1 MDLTNFNVDASSEG
15 KTAVEPG
22 RHVLHWQ
29 GEEEA
34 LVEGRNG
41 WRGCKMYFE
50 IDGTSIRLNHT
61 FTVGHDNP
69 KYVDSGIKSML
80 LMGQAMGIQE
90 PPKDTSSA
98 FMGKSVSAELIKD
111 DNGYLKINEDWG
123 KTWQATNQKPKPVV
137 EDNNIKAGPSDAD
150 LDAMGTTV
158 ASEDDLP
165 F

>member
-15 KTAVEPG
+15 KSAVEPG

-34 LVEGRNG
+34 LVEGRNN

-50 IDGTSIRLNHT
+50 IDGSSIRLNHT

-69 KYVDSGIKSML
+69 KYVDSGVKSML
-80 LMGQAMGIQE
+80 LMAQAMGLKE
-90 PPKDTSSA
+90 PPKDTSTA
-98 FMGKSVSAELIKD
+98 FMGKSVSAELVKD

-123 KTWQATNQKPKPVV
+123 KTWQPIDKKPEPV
-137 EDNNIKAGPSDAD
+137 DDSIKTGPSESD
-150 LDAMGTTV
+150 LAAMGSTSV
-158 ASEDDLP
+158 DDDDDAP

>member
-1 MDLTNFNVDASSEG
+1 MDLTNFNVDAYNEG
-15 KTAVEPG
+15 KSAVEPG

-50 IDGTSIRLNHT
+50 IDGSSIRLNHT

-69 KYVDSGIKSML
+69 KYVDSGVKSML
-80 LMGQAMGIQE
+80 LMAQAMGLKE
-90 PPKDTSSA
+90 PPKDTSTA
-98 FMGKSVSAELIKD
+98 FIGKSVSAELVKD

-123 KTWQATNQKPKPVV
+123 KTWQPTNKKPEPV
-137 EDNNIKAGPSDAD
+137 DDSIKTGPSESD
-150 LDAMGTTV
+150 LAAMGSTSV
-158 ASEDDLP
+158 DDDDDAP

>member
-1 MDLTNFNVDASSEG
+1 MDLTNFNVDASNEG
-15 KTAVEPG
+15 KSAVEPG

-50 IDGTSIRLNHT
+50 IDGSSIRLNHT

-69 KYVDSGIKSML
+69 KYVDSGVKSML
-80 LMGQAMGIQE
+80 LMAQAMGLKE
-90 PPKDTSSA
+90 PPKDTSTA
-98 FMGKSVSAELIKD
+98 FMGKSVSAELVKD

-123 KTWQATNQKPKPVV
+123 KTWQPTDKKPEPV
-137 EDNNIKAGPSDAD
+137 DDSIKTGPSESD
-150 LDAMGTTV
+150 LAAMGTTTV
-158 ASEDDLP
+158 DDDDAP

>member
-1 MDLTNFNVDASSEG
+1 MDLTNFNVDASNEG
-15 KTAVEPG
+15 KSAVEPG

-50 IDGTSIRLNHT
+50 IDGSSIRLNHT

-69 KYVDSGIKSML
+69 KYVDSGVKSML
-80 LMGQAMGIQE
+80 LMAQAMGLKE
-90 PPKDTSSA
+90 PPKDTSTA
-98 FMGKSVSAELIKD
+98 FMGKSVSAELVKD

-123 KTWQATNQKPKPVV
+123 KTWQPTDKKPEPV
-137 EDNNIKAGPSDAD
+137 DDSIKTGPSESD
-150 LDAMGTTV
+150 LAAMGTTSV
-158 ASEDDLP
+158 DDDDAP

>member
-1 MDLTNFNVDASSEG
+1 MDLTNFNVDASNEG
-15 KTAVEPG
+15 KLAVEPG

-50 IDGTSIRLNHT
+50 IDGSSIRLNHT

-69 KYVDSGIKSML
+69 KYVDSGVKSML
-80 LMGQAMGIQE
+80 LMAQAMGLKE
-90 PPKDTSSA
+90 PPKDTSTA
-98 FMGKSVSAELIKD
+98 FMGKSVSAELVKD

-123 KTWQATNQKPKPVV
+123 KTWQPTDKKPEPV
-137 EDNNIKAGPSDAD
+137 DDSIKTGPSESD
-150 LDAMGTTV
+150 LAAMGSTSV
-158 ASEDDLP
+158 DDDDAP

>member
-1 MDLTNFNVDASSEG
+1 MDLTNYNVDSVGEG
-15 KTAVEPG
+15 RGQVEPG

-29 GEEEA
+29 GEDEA

-50 IDGTSIRLNHT
+50 VGDSGIRINHT

-69 KYVDSGIKSML
+69 KYVDSGIKSIL
-80 LMGQAMGIQE
+80 LMAQAMGIKE
-90 PPKDTSSA
+90 PPKDTSTA

-111 DNGYLKINEDWG
+111 ENGYLKINEDWG
-123 KTWQATNQKPKPVV
+123 KTWQSTDAKPKVV
-137 EDNNIKAGPSDAD
+137 SEKPIQAGPSEAD
-150 LDAMGTTV
+150 LKAMGSSV
-158 ASEDDLP
+158 AEDDEIP

>member
-1 MDLTNFNVDASSEG
+1 MDLTNFNVDASNEG
-15 KTAVEPG
+15 KSAVEPG

-50 IDGTSIRLNHT
+50 IDGSSIRLNHT

-69 KYVDSGIKSML
+69 KFVDSGVKSML
-80 LMGQAMGIQE
+80 LMAQAMGLKE
-90 PPKDTSSA
+90 PPKDTSTA

-123 KTWQATNQKPKPVV
+123 KTWQPTDKKPEPV
-137 EDNNIKAGPSDAD
+137 DDSIKTGPSESD
-150 LDAMGTTV
+150 LAAMGSTSV
-158 ASEDDLP
+158 DDDDDAP

>member
-1 MDLTNFNVDASSEG
+1 MDLTNFNVDASNEG
-15 KTAVEPG
+15 KSAVEPG

-50 IDGTSIRLNHT
+50 IDGSSIRLNHT

-69 KYVDSGIKSML
+69 KYVDSGVKSML
-80 LMGQAMGIQE
+80 LMAQAMGLKE
-90 PPKDTSSA
+90 PPKDTSTA
-98 FMGKSVSAELIKD
+98 FMGKSVSAELVKD

-123 KTWQATNQKPKPVV
+123 KTWQPTDKKPEPV
-137 EDNNIKAGPSDAD
+137 DDSIKTGPSESD
-150 LDAMGTTV
+150 LAAMGTTTV
-158 ASEDDLP
+158 GDDDAP

>member
-15 KTAVEPG
+15 KSAVEPG

-50 IDGTSIRLNHT
+50 IDGSSIKLNHT

-69 KYVDSGIKSML
+69 KYVDSGVKSML
-80 LMGQAMGIQE
+80 LMAQAMGLKE
-90 PPKDTSSA
+90 PPKDTSTA
-98 FMGKSVSAELIKD
+98 FMGKSVSAELVKD

-123 KTWQATNQKPKPVV
+123 KTWQPTDKKPEPV
-137 EDNNIKAGPSDAD
+137 DDSIKTGPSESD
-150 LDAMGTTV
+150 LAAMGSTSV
-158 ASEDDLP
+158 DDDDDAP

>member
-1 MDLTNFNVDASSEG
+1 MDLTNFNVDASNEG
-15 KTAVEPG
+15 KSAVEPG

-50 IDGTSIRLNHT
+50 IDGSSIRLNHT

-69 KYVDSGIKSML
+69 KYVDSGVKSML
-80 LMGQAMGIQE
+80 LMAQAMGLKE
-90 PPKDTSSA
+90 PPKDTSTA
-98 FMGKSVSAELIKD
+98 FMGKSVSAELVKD

-123 KTWQATNQKPKPVV
+123 KTWQPTDKKPEPVD
-137 EDNNIKAGPSDAD
+137 DNSKTGPSESD
-150 LDAMGTTV
+150 LAAMGATTV
-158 ASEDDLP
+158 DDDDAP